1 MSGDYYCT
9 VDFCGIIVYSS
20 GIDLAM
26 LSVLS
31 CQHSGDYYCTVD
43 FCGIIVYSSGIRP
56 SSALSTIMSACQVI
70 TIVL

>member
-43 FCGIIVYSSGIRP
+43 FCGIIVYSSGIDLAVSDLEEDRP
-56 SSALSTIMSACQVI
+56 
-70 TIVL
+70 